1 MRILL
6 FLFLLSAFKA
16 SSQTLQV
23 MDFVKIK
30 NGHAAEALFYY
41 EHNWKMY
48 RDVAVKN
55 GNILSYRL
63 ERTEADT
70 VAAFDLVLITEYK
83 DSVQYNNREVNFR
96 AIIQSLRPA
105 GPLLMNTLQPDDFRK
120 NEFVKV
126 TRNIFRSYTLQAT
139 SENPGHLE

>member
-6 FLFLLSAFKA
+6 FLFVLSAFKA

-30 NGHAAEALFYY
+30 NGHTAEALYYY

-48 RDVAVKN
+48 RDVAVKQ

-70 VAAFDLVLITEYK
+70 AAAFDLVLITEYK
-83 DSVQYNNREVNFR
+83 DSVQYYNSEVNFR

-105 GPLLMNTLQPDDFRK
+105 GPLLMNSLQPDDFRK
-120 NEFVKV
+120 NQFVKV
-126 TRNIFRSYTLQAT
+126 TRNIFRSYTMQAT